1 MLFNDR
7 RNQKP
12 LGKITGMKS
21 KGLKNPARPTNEW
34 SFSGNAH
41 ANREAAGRGS
51 ENVRTWGKPASG
63 SLAANMPSEKNDG
76 FRVIKPGSKPR
87 TKGKSQ

>member
-1 MLFNDR
+1 MFFNDR
-7 RNQKP
+7 RNTKP

-21 KGLKNPARPTNEW
+21 KGLKNPRPATTQW
-34 SFSGNAH
+34 SFSGNDF
-41 ANREAAGRGS
+41 ANRESAGKGA
-51 ENVRTWGKPASG
+51 NNIRTWGTPAHGSG
-63 SLAANMPSEKNDG
+63 WNVSEKNDG